1 MKVLSATSQADW
13 RILELKRKQEDKEQD
28 EYTYKT
34 FNKILDRIVDVTN
47 KKDSG
52 RIISLLSKQIKEVL
66 KQLGLEGIESSRK
79 QGKLVTFLS
88 LMAEDEIFKREN
100 AVSDITF
107 RAEALRKYLDRFT
120 LDEDCKRRFYTEVY
134 KELKLSIFLTE

>member
-52 RIISLLSKQIKEVL
+52 RIISLLSKQIKGVL

>member
-34 FNKILDRIVDVTN
+34 FNMILDRIVDVTK

-66 KQLGLEGIESSRK
+66 KQLGLEGIESCRK

-120 LDEDCKRRFYTEVY
+120 LDEDCKRRFYIEVY